1 MAGGRKWEQRGVSLR
16 RRWRILGV
24 RGKLLAM
31 TAPRLAD
38 ESEGGCLSPRG
49 GAQGAPCSRID
60 SPHKE
65 SGRVQIHRVEI
76 GRSRAW
82 RRASQLERGAIWEI
96 WEGSGMGDIVGVGG
110 ERRRGRLLGGW

>member
-1 MAGGRKWEQRGVSLR
+1 MSRMEDVC
-16 RRWRILGV
+16 
-24 RGKLLAM
+24 LLA
-31 TAPRLAD
+31 
-38 ESEGGCLSPRG
+38 
-49 GAQGAPCSRID
+49 GAQGAPCRRFD

-82 RRASQLERGAIWEI
+82 RRASQLEKGAIWED
-96 WEGSGMGDIVGVGG
+96 SGMGDMVGVGG